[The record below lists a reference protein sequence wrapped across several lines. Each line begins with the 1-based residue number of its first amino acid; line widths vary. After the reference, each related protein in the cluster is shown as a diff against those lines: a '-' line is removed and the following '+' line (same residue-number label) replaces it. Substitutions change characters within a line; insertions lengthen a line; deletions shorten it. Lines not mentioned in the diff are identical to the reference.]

1 MDNDKAI
8 TALCNLCEVQAH
20 IIKEQQKTIGELS
33 AVAASDARMAAK
45 ASIAA
50 LQDTLSAL

>member
-1 MDNDKAI
+1 MDSDKTI

-20 IIKEQQKTIGELS
+20 IIKEQQKTIFELS